1 MSDAPIHRRLWLATL
16 PALGLA
22 ACASEPPP
30 RPPVIASP
38 PLRPPAQPAE
48 PPQGGPL
55 GPVTARVEITQW
67 QVGFVGQVH
76 WGQGVL
82 TYRGRQHRF
91 RVRGLGAG
99 GVGMARIRAAGDVYG
114 MTDIMQFPGVYGQAR
129 MGMVAPGAQMR
140 GALWLQNTS
149 GVRLRLQPNR
159 TGLAA
164 QLGADGILIEMV

>member
-1 MSDAPIHRRLWLATL
+1 MPDALIPRRLWLAAL

-22 ACASEPPP
+22 ACAGEPAPAP
-30 RPPVIASP
+30 MVAT
-38 PLRPPAQPAE
+38 PPAPPTPPAE
-48 PPQGGPL
+48 APL
-55 GPVTARVEITQW
+55 GPITARVEITKW

-76 WGQGVL
+76 WGEGVL
-82 TYRGRQHRF
+82 IHGNRRHRF

-99 GVGMARIRAAGDVYG
+99 GVGMARIRAVGDVYG
-114 MTDIMQFPGVYGQAR
+114 MTDVTQFPGVYGQAR
-129 MGMVAPGAQMR
+129 MGLVAPGAQMR